1 MDGEVI
7 IDFAF
12 DHSYHLCTLF
22 PFIFDQLMSSVDR
35 NPVKKNS
42 AVCLKKID
50 EVQVANQWTYILWHF

>member
-35 NPVKKNS
+35 NPVKKKLGR
-42 AVCLKKID
+42 VPKK
-50 EVQVANQWTYILWHF
+50 NR